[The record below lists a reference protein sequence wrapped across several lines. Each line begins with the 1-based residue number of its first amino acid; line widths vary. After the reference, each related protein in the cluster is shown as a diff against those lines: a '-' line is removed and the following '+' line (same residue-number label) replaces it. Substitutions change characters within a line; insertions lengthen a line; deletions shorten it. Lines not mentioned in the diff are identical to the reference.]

1 MKAYRTLLSYSAA
14 VALSSTAIYAES
26 ENSIT
31 DAQRHF
37 TLKVK
42 PVFLEKCNGCHG
54 DEKKVR
60 GDFNMLTRE
69 SLLAGGEFFGK
80 EALTP
85 GHPEKS
91 AIMAT
96 VRWEDPDFEMPP
108 KENDRLSEAQINDL
122 AQWIKDGAVWPSEET
137 QALIQEEEKHKTVTE
152 DGILVKTSGG
162 ENDSWTYRR
171 YKIED
176 IWAFQ
181 PLKDASLSPDAG
193 HPVDHFIDKKL
204 AEHEINPAPQADPK
218 TLYRR
223 LHYDLL
229 GLPPS
234 QEKIDTFLSAWQ
246 KDSQKAWSDSIDELL
261 ASDQY
266 GEHWGQHWLDVV
278 RYGDSAG
285 FSNDWESGNAWRY
298 RDYVIRSFNQ
308 DKPWNRFIMEQLAGD
323 ELGEENPELQ
333 IATGFLRMGPWELTG
348 MTVPIEQRQA
358 YLDDLTNITG
368 QAFMSTTMR
377 CAKCHDHK
385 FDPIPTKDYYRLY
398 AAFGTTQPAEIKTPF
413 LEVENLSL
421 IEQDK
426 AKIQAQ
432 IDFSKSELDRLYA
445 IREEAAKSWYKQRN
459 LEYKDFKT
467 RKPLKEDKPARNIGL
482 TDVEHSQL
490 KTRENEGRLYTRM
503 MEQFMPLTHSVYNGG
518 VTHQASGK
526 LRKPNPKDTKMMKK
540 HETMPE
546 SFILG
551 GGSVHAPGLAVKP
564 GVLSALGLPTDVA
577 SEENPYRLEEGF
589 DKRRLTLA
597 SWISNEENSLATRSI
612 VNRVWGYHFGR
623 GIAANPN
630 NFGATGA
637 KPTHPELLDYL
648 AKTFVQEGWSIKKL
662 HKKILTSQAWM
673 RSTEHP
679 KREKLDLKDPSN
691 QLLSVFEPRRL
702 TAEELRDTML
712 SHTGELNLDMGGLP
726 TRPEINREVA
736 FGPRMVQFALAP
748 VYQASPTPEQRNRR
762 SVYSKQLRGLR
773 DPFMEVFNKP
783 LADTSCELRDSP
795 SVTPQV
801 FTLINSETMTARA
814 LGLALRVQKEASSV
828 KEQISKTFSI
838 TFTREPSKKELNI
851 LLKHYKKLVEFQK
864 DKTPERTSYP
874 TKLTRSLVEEFTGE
888 SFEYDEY
895 MPFFEDYVYDPQP
908 ADVSAETRAL
918 ADISMVLFNT
928 NEYIFVY

>member
-1 MKAYRTLLSYSAA
+1 MKVYRTIISLSAA
-14 VALSSTAIYAES
+14 VALSATALYAES
-26 ENSIT
+26 EHSIT

-69 SLLAGGEFFGK
+69 SLLEGGEFFGK
-80 EALTP
+80 EVLIP

-91 AIMAT
+91 PIMDT
-96 VRWEDPDFEMPP
+96 VRWTDPDFEMPP
-108 KENDRLSEAQINDL
+108 KENDRLSEAQIKDL
-122 AQWIKDGAVWPSEET
+122 EDWIRDGAEWPSDEI
-137 QALIQEEEKHKTVTE
+137 QALIQEEEKHKIVTE
-152 DGILVKTSGG
+152 DGVLIKTSGG

-171 YKIED
+171 YQPED

-181 PLKDASLSPDAG
+181 PLKETAPGADAS
-193 HPVDHFIDKKL
+193 HPVDYYIDKKL
-204 AEHEINPAPQADPK
+204 AEKNIQAAPQADPK

-223 LHYDLL
+223 LHYSLL
-229 GLPPS
+229 GLPPA
-234 QEKIDTFLSAWQ
+234 KDKLDAFLAAWAVNSE
-246 KDSQKAWSDSIDELL
+246 DAWNQSIDEML

-266 GEHWGQHWLDVV
+266 GEHWGQHWLDIV

-285 FSNDWESGNAWRY
+285 FSNDWENGNAWRY

-308 DKPWNRFIMEQLAGD
+308 DKPWNRFIMEQIAGD
-323 ELGEENPELQ
+323 EMEDTSPELQ

-348 MTVPIEQRQA
+348 MTVPKEQRQA

-398 AAFGTTQPAEIKTPF
+398 AAFATTQPAEIEVPF
-413 LEVENLSL
+413 LKEENLKL
-421 IEQDK
+421 LAHDK

-432 IDFSKSELDRLYA
+432 IDFSKAELDRLYA
-445 IREEAAKSWYKQRN
+445 IREEAAKSWYKQKG
-459 LEYKDFKT
+459 LEYKDYKT
-467 RKPLKEDKPARNIGL
+467 RKPLKEDKPPRNVGL
-482 TDVEHSQL
+482 TDTEHSQI

-503 MEQFMPLTHSVYNGG
+503 MEQFEPLAHSVYNGG
-518 VTHQASGK
+518 NTHQASGK
-526 LRKPNPKDTKMMKK
+526 LRKPKEGDKNMMKK
-540 HETMPE
+540 HKVMPK
-546 SFILG
+546 SFILA
-551 GGSVHAPGLAVKP
+551 GGSVHSEGLEVKP
-564 GVLSALGLPTDVA
+564 GVLSALGVPTEVGD
-577 SEENPYRLEEGF
+577 EENPYKLSEGF
-589 DKRRLTLA
+589 ENRRLTLA
-597 SWISNEENSLATRSI
+597 RWISHEENHLATRSI
-612 VNRVWGYHFGR
+612 VNRIWGFHFGK

-637 KPTHPELLDYL
+637 KPTHPELLDHL
-648 AKTFVQEGWSIKKL
+648 AKSFVEEGWSIKQL

-679 KREKLDLKDPSN
+679 NREKLDSTDPSN
-691 QLLSVFEPRRL
+691 ELLSVFEPRRL

-712 SHTGELNLDMGGLP
+712 SHTGELTLDMGGLP

-762 SVYSKQLRGLR
+762 SIYSKQLRGLR

-801 FTLINSETMTARA
+801 FTLINSDTMTARSI
-814 LGLALRVQKEASSV
+814 GLALRVQKEASSP
-828 KEQISKTFSI
+828 KEQIAKAFEI
-838 TFTREPSKKELNI
+838 TFAREPKKEELDT
-851 LLKHYKKLVEFQK
+851 LQKHYQELVEYQK
-864 DKTPERTSYP
+864 TVTPEKTTYP

-895 MPFFEDYVYDPQP
+895 MPFFEDFIYDPQP